1 MMTKK
6 SKDRTELF
14 NRLFQIENN
23 WHDVL
28 YVHTPFCV
36 QKCYYC
42 VYSSKQVSGP
52 EELDRFYHQV
62 LPRQIQQYRPILDK
76 VAFEQVYFGGG
87 TPSICDA
94 RTLEKTFER
103 IPNFKNIPVKSTE
116 AAPFTITDEHLALYH
131 QYGFK
136 FVSMGVQSL
145 SPRILE
151 AQNRRYVDEE
161 TLIRF
166 CSLLEN
172 YDIISNIDLIF
183 YLETGQ
189 LEDLEQNRKELGEV
203 MSRIRPASIT
213 IHSSYL
219 AKKSAEKQLAMIHLI
234 KEMLEEYPE
243 YQSTNALLED
253 SEIEVDIKYAAE
265 YRLMRKEKDFH
276 FYMTPKLPE
285 SHRYGHNMVAL
296 GTYEKFKP
304 RYNYYYI
311 YDYMDKFSF
320 KALTKK
326 YKFLYTEFEE
336 TRSRLGLPSD
346 KYMTTGDFFK
356 TEAARE
362 KFKKTVKEAGLLYYD
377 L

>member
-1 MMTKK
+1 MTKTAG
-6 SKDRTELF
+6 DRIDLF

-23 WHDVL
+23 WHDIL

-42 VYSSKQVSGP
+42 VYSSKKYSGP

-62 LPRQIQQYRPILDK
+62 LPQQIERLRPILEGA
-76 VAFEQVYFGGG
+76 AFEQVYFGGG
-87 TPSICDA
+87 TPSIADA

-103 IPNFKNIPVKSTE
+103 LPNFKNIPVKMTE
-116 AAPFTITDEHLALYH
+116 AAPFTITHDHLELYH

-145 SPRILE
+145 SPQILA

-161 TLIRF
+161 TLARF
-166 CSLLEN
+166 CAILEQS
-172 YDIISNIDLIF
+172 DIISNIDLIF

-189 LEDLEQNRKELGEV
+189 LADLEQNRKELGEV
-203 MSRIRPASIT
+203 MSRIRPAAIT

-219 AKKSAEKQLAMIHLI
+219 AGKSVEKQLAMIRLLREI
-234 KEMLEEYPE
+234 VAEYPE
-243 YQSTNALLED
+243 YQCTNALLED
-253 SEIEVDIKYAAE
+253 SEAKVDMDCAAE

-311 YDYMDKFSF
+311 YDYMDKYSF
-320 KALTKK
+320 KTLTKK

-336 TRSRLGLPSD
+336 TRSKLGLPTD
-346 KYMTTGDFFK
+346 KYITAGQFFK
-356 TEAARE
+356 SEQGKE
-362 KFKKTVKEAGLLYYD
+362 KFKEIIRETQLPYYE

>member
-1 MMTKK
+1 MTKI

-14 NRLFQIENN
+14 IRLFQLENN

-52 EELDRFYHQV
+52 EELDRFYNKV
-62 LPRQIQQYRPILDK
+62 LPQQIEQYRPILEN

-151 AQNRRYVDEE
+151 TQNRRYVDEE
-161 TLIRF
+161 TLIHF
-166 CSLLEN
+166 CSLLED

-219 AKKSAEKQLAMIHLI
+219 AKKSVEKQLAMIHLI
-234 KEMLEEYPE
+234 KEMLEKYPE
-243 YQSTNALLED
+243 YQCTNALLED

-285 SHRYGHNMVAL
+285 SHRYGHNMLAL

-320 KALTKK
+320 KSLTKK
-326 YKFLYTEFEE
+326 YKFLYKEFEE
-336 TRSRLGLPSD
+336 TRSKLGLPSD
-346 KYMTTGDFFK
+346 KYIAAGDFFK
-356 TEAARE
+356 TEEARE
-362 KFKKTVKEAGLLYYD
+362 KFKTTVREAGLPYYD

>member
-1 MMTKK
+1 MTKIPG
-6 SKDRTELF
+6 DRTELF

-23 WHDVL
+23 WHDIL
-28 YVHTPFCV
+28 YMHTPFCV
-36 QKCYYC
+36 QKCFYC
-42 VYSSKQVSGP
+42 VYSSKKLTGP
-52 EELDRFYHQV
+52 EELDRFYNQV
-62 LPRQIQQYRPILDK
+62 LPQQIEQYRPTLEA
-76 VAFEQVYFGGG
+76 VNFEQVYFGGG
-87 TPSICDA
+87 TPSIADA

-103 IPNFKNIPVKSTE
+103 IPDFKHIPVKLTE

-131 QYGFK
+131 KYGFK

-145 SPRILE
+145 SPQILT

-166 CSLLEN
+166 CATMEQ

-183 YLETGQ
+183 YLETGH
-189 LEDLEQNRKELGEV
+189 LPDLEQNKKELSVV

-213 IHSSYL
+213 IHSSYM
-219 AKKSAEKQLAMIHLI
+219 AKKSPEKQLAMIHLL
-234 KEMLEEYPE
+234 KEMLEQFPE
-243 YQSTNALLED
+243 YQCTNARLED
-253 SEIEVDIKYAAE
+253 AEIEVDIKYAAE

-296 GTYEKFKP
+296 GAYEKFKP

-311 YDYMDKFSF
+311 YDYMDKYSF

-326 YKFLYTEFEE
+326 YKFLSAEFEE
-336 TRSRLGLPSD
+336 TRSKLDLPSD
-346 KYMTTGDFFK
+346 NYMTTGNFFK
-356 TEAARE
+356 NEQGRE
-362 KFKKTVKEAGLLYYD
+362 QFKEIIKEARLPFYEL
-377 L
+377 

>member
-1 MMTKK
+1 MTEI
-6 SKDRTELF
+6 SKDRIPLF

-23 WHDVL
+23 WHDIL

-42 VYSSKQVSGP
+42 VYSSKKYSGP

-62 LPRQIQQYRPILDK
+62 LPQQIERLRPILEGI
-76 VAFEQVYFGGG
+76 AFEQVYFGGG
-87 TPSICDA
+87 TPSIADA
-94 RTLEKTFER
+94 GTLAKTFER
-103 IPNFKNIPVKSTE
+103 IPGFKDIPVKLTE
-116 AAPFTITDEHLALYH
+116 AAPFTITDDHLELYH

-145 SPRILE
+145 SPQILE

-166 CSLLEN
+166 CSVLEQ

-183 YLETGQ
+183 YLETGR

-203 MSRIRPASIT
+203 MSWIRPASIT
-213 IHSSYL
+213 IHSNYL
-219 AKKSAEKQLAMIHLI
+219 AKKSVEKQLAMIRLLREI
-234 KEMLEEYPE
+234 LEEYPE
-243 YQSTNALLED
+243 YQCTNALLE
-253 SEIEVDIKYAAE
+253 ETEAEVDMNYAAE

-311 YDYMDKFSF
+311 YDYMDKYSF
-320 KALTKK
+320 KTLTKK

-336 TRSRLGLPSD
+336 TRSKLGLPAD
-346 KYMTTGDFFK
+346 KYITAGQFFK
-356 TEAARE
+356 SEEGRE
-362 KFKKTVKEAGLLYYD
+362 KFKEIIRESQLPYYE

>member
-1 MMTKK
+1 
-6 SKDRTELF
+6 
-14 NRLFQIENN
+14 
-23 WHDVL
+23 
-28 YVHTPFCV
+28 
-36 QKCYYC
+36 
-42 VYSSKQVSGP
+42 
-52 EELDRFYHQV
+52 
-62 LPRQIQQYRPILDK
+62 
-76 VAFEQVYFGGG
+76 
-87 TPSICDA
+87 
-94 RTLEKTFER
+94 
-103 IPNFKNIPVKSTE
+103 VKSTE